1 MTMKGSKLALLFLLV
16 VALEILLFKGSDAD
30 PWWRRR
36 RRRRHVSPSCSSSRP
51 SSPRWVNSWQ
61 KNFNVRCPNKYS
73 IFVWLSQHRNCKG
86 DRIYY
91 FQCKNGPFVDQHW
104 RCSSS
109 PYVNQY
115 DRQLVFKCANN
126 GVIAG
131 VKSTYSYG
139 AKDRRFSFRCC
150 HIPGHIAHTCKHTA
164 IQNKWDQPMRYV
176 VPKDYYM
183 VGAFSEHENSNEDR
197 TWIFEICRFGKAC

>member
-1 MTMKGSKLALLFLLV
+1 MKGSKLALLLLLV

-36 RRRRHVSPSCSSSRP
+36 RRRRHKSPSCRSSRP
-51 SSPRWVNSWQ
+51 SSPRWVNNWQ
-61 KNFNVRCPNKYS
+61 KNFNIRCPNKYS
-73 IFVWLSQHRNCKG
+73 IFVWQSRHRNCKG

-91 FQCKNGPFVDQHW
+91 FKCKYGPFADQGWH
-104 RCSSS
+104 CSSTQ
-109 PYVNQY
+109 YVNHY

-126 GVIAG
+126 SVIAG

-150 HIPGHIAHTCKHTA
+150 HIPGHIAHTCMHTA
-164 IQNKWDQPMRYV
+164 IQNKWDQPMRYE

-183 VGAFSEHENSNEDR
+183 VGAFSEHENSKEDR

>member
-1 MTMKGSKLALLFLLV
+1 
-16 VALEILLFKGSDAD
+16 
-30 PWWRRR
+30 
-36 RRRRHVSPSCSSSRP
+36 
-51 SSPRWVNSWQ
+51 
-61 KNFNVRCPNKYS
+61 YS
-73 IFVWLSQHRNCKG
+73 IFVWQSQHRNCKG

-183 VGAFSEHENSNEDR
+183 VGAFSEHENSN
-197 TWIFEICRFGKAC
+197 